1 MGEEIIIKI
10 IIKVLQE
17 FYALLNTVAHLWRM
31 MIIYDL
37 KKKRF
42 QNNFLK

>member
-37 KKKRF
+37 KNKDFRTIF
-42 QNNFLK
+42 